1 MRVHKMS
8 VEEKREKVQYTLH
21 RQKNRRHIALKVGDD
36 GLIRVY
42 APTYVP
48 LSAIEEVITNHR
60 GWLKKKQTEV
70 ANLPQPLAKHTY
82 QSGDKFLLLSQEL
95 QLEVYENAS
104 RGTLCSKDGE
114 KLIVKAGPRATP
126 LTVKRSIEQWYR
138 HYGEELYLGL
148 VKEWI
153 ERIEEKPAITMQRV
167 KIVAFPKRWGSCTQE
182 GELSFALRSL
192 MLPLSLVSYLAL
204 HETLHLYEFNHS
216 RRFRDLLDHYM
227 ADWRQR
233 QREMSTLRRQV
244 ASL

>member
-1 MRVHKMS
+1 MS

-21 RQKNRRHIALKVGDD
+21 RQKNRRHIALKVSDD
-36 GLIRVY
+36 GLIKVF
-42 APTYVP
+42 APPYVP
-48 LSAIEEVITNHR
+48 LSSIEEVVSNHK
-60 GWLKKKQTEV
+60 GWLQKRVAEV
-70 ANLPQPLAKHTY
+70 AKLPPPLAEHTY
-82 QSGDKFLLLSQEL
+82 QSGDKFLLLSKEL
-95 QLEVYENAS
+95 FLEVLENSS
-104 RGTLCSKDGE
+104 RRTVCAKEGE
-114 KLIVKAGPRATP
+114 RLIVKTGPQATP

-138 HYGEELYLGL
+138 HYGEELYRGL
-148 VKEWI
+148 VEEWI
-153 ERIEEKPAITMQRV
+153 GLIEEEPTIKMERV
-167 KIVAFPKRWGSCTQE
+167 KIVAFPKRWGSCTQG

-227 ADWRQR
+227 ADWRER

>member
-1 MRVHKMS
+1 MS
-8 VEEKREKVQYTLH
+8 VDEKREKVQYTVH
-21 RQKNRRHIALKVGDD
+21 RQRNRRHIALKVGDD

-42 APTYVP
+42 APPYVP
-48 LSAIEEVITNHR
+48 LSSIEDVISSHK
-60 GWLKKKQTEV
+60 GWLQKKVDEV
-70 ANLPQPLAKHTY
+70 ANLPPPLAEHTY
-82 QSGDKFLLLSQEL
+82 QSGDKFLLLSKEL
-95 QLEVYENAS
+95 VLVVLENSNRKTV
-104 RGTLCSKDGE
+104 CSKEGE
-114 KLIVKAGPRATP
+114 RLIVKAGPQATP

-138 HYGEELYLGL
+138 HYGEELYRDL
-148 VKEWI
+148 VAEWI
-153 ERIEEKPAITMQRV
+153 EIIDEEPAITMRRV

-227 ADWRQR
+227 DDWRER